1 MMNSVTIRQALEFI
15 GLLSTSPSNPYNLC
29 NTFGIEVIDNEPIN
43 KDGYLVCDRGCKLI
57 FVSSNITNRHRKKF
71 IISHELGHFLLHR
84 EKLYCCTDISEIGI
98 SQINSNCQEN
108 EANYFAS
115 EYLLPQEQLLRM
127 LPHESIRFSDI
138 FKIAAHFDVSAT
150 MAAMKATRLS
160 NAEDEILLCY
170 KGQQLKW
177 FSSGDTGLCYKMLP
191 QKCPVDLTRAP
202 LEVDIGGVWDTLYE
216 GTVHQE
222 VFNPFEDQRLVLLS
236 GTRCL

>member
-71 IISHELGHFLLHR
+71 VISHELGHFLLHR
-84 EKLYCCTDISEIGI
+84 EKLYCCTNISEIGI
-98 SQINSNCQEN
+98 SQINNNGQEY
-108 EANYFAS
+108 EANCFAS
-115 EYLLPQEQLLRM
+115 EYLLPQEQLLGM

-138 FKIAAHFDVSAT
+138 FKIAAHFDVSVT
-150 MAAMKATRLS
+150 MAALKATRLS

-170 KGQQLKW
+170 N
-177 FSSGDTGLCYKMLP
+177 MLP
-191 QKCPVDLTRAP
+191 QKCPIDLAKVP
-202 LEVDIGGVWDTLYE
+202 VEGDIGGVWDTLYE
-216 GTVHQE
+216 GIVHQE
-222 VFNPFEDQRLVLLS
+222 IFQPIKDQRLVLLS
-236 GTRCL
+236 GTRC